1 MGTDKTDPTLNAM
14 LDSHM
19 KTFMACLHKMK
30 ENDVMTDVTLKLPDE
45 SSVSCHKIVLMASSP
60 FFEAM
65 FESEFKENTTQDI
78 PLDFADA
85 VTIKT
90 LVEFFYSGEID
101 VCDDNVQ
108 TLVAASEFLHTK
120 DLKDHCDA
128 FMATRVDTSNW
139 IELSRFGK
147 KFNLMRLISAA
158 REFILLN
165 FQDVVKC
172 FSDFPTLT
180 ENELIE
186 VVSSDEL
193 NAENEDLVFS
203 AVVRWVNHDA
213 DERKEAFSRVAPL
226 IRFPFCNHETLNYVV
241 SQEPLMGNSECMEF
255 IMEAQNFNM
264 HNHHYLY
271 SPRTVPRRAFNGKRQ
286 RLVRFYRDY
295 NGTQCEY
302 ADCIDGDSVKWKL
315 LRGDHQNINQV
326 IATPSGFIDLPV
338 WGTCFIFTIHR
349 DELIKVPSEMELNF
363 NGQFIFFNGRIFAF
377 SEDNFRASETEAE
390 HTASVRSFRLDDRTP
405 KWKSE
410 APMLHALD
418 SFSVVQFNNKIY
430 VFAGRDADG
439 LSTVTQEFDPGLGE
453 WRLRSP
459 MPGVCENH
467 AAVVALND
475 KIFVVG
481 GKEQS
486 LFSYEPAKDTWTV
499 LSPTQHAYRYCS
511 ATAWKGKILVMG
523 TEHAEE
529 YDVEGDTWIPMD
541 DLCCPTA

>member
-1 MGTDKTDPTLNAM
+1 MGTDITDPTLNNVVYLKAM

-30 ENDVMTDVTLKLPDE
+30 ENDVMTDVTLKLPDG

-60 FFEAM
+60 FFEVM
-65 FESEFKENTTQDI
+65 FESEFKESTTQDI

-108 TLVAASEFLHTK
+108 TLVAASEFLCMK

-128 FMATRVDTSNW
+128 FMATRVDTSNC
-139 IELSRFGK
+139 IELRRFGK
-147 KFNLMRLISAA
+147 KFNLMRLSSAA

-165 FQDVVKC
+165 FKDVVKC

-226 IRFPFCNHETLNYVV
+226 IRFPFCTHETLN
-241 SQEPLMGNSECMEF
+241 
-255 IMEAQNFNM
+255 
-264 HNHHYLY
+264 
-271 SPRTVPRRAFNGKRQ
+271 
-286 RLVRFYRDY
+286 
-295 NGTQCEY
+295 
-302 ADCIDGDSVKWKL
+302 
-315 LRGDHQNINQV
+315 
-326 IATPSGFIDLPV
+326 
-338 WGTCFIFTIHR
+338 
-349 DELIKVPSEMELNF
+349 
-363 NGQFIFFNGRIFAF
+363 
-377 SEDNFRASETEAE
+377 
-390 HTASVRSFRLDDRTP
+390 
-405 KWKSE
+405 
-410 APMLHALD
+410 
-418 SFSVVQFNNKIY
+418 
-430 VFAGRDADG
+430 DA
-439 LSTVTQEFDPGLGE
+439 
-453 WRLRSP
+453 
-459 MPGVCENH
+459 
-467 AAVVALND
+467 
-475 KIFVVG
+475 IFVVG
-481 GKEQS
+481 GKERS

-499 LSPTQHAYRYCS
+499 LSPTQHAYEYCS

-523 TEHAEE
+523 RDHAEE

-541 DLCCPTA
+541 KLVPGQTYSCNADNFILRTFLI

>member
-1 MGTDKTDPTLNAM
+1 
-14 LDSHM
+14 
-19 KTFMACLHKMK
+19 
-30 ENDVMTDVTLKLPDE
+30 
-45 SSVSCHKIVLMASSP
+45 VSCHKIVLMASSP
-60 FFEAM
+60 FFEVM
-65 FESEFKENTTQDI
+65 FQSEFKESTTQDI

-193 NAENEDLVFS
+193 NADNEDLVFS

-226 IRFPFCNHETLNYVV
+226 IRFPFCTHETLNNVV
-241 SQEPLMGNSECMEF
+241 SQEPLMGNSECMEL
-255 IMEAQNFNM
+255 IMEALYFNM

-286 RLVRFYRDY
+286 PF
-295 NGTQCEY
+295 
-302 ADCIDGDSVKWKL
+302 
-315 LRGDHQNINQV
+315 
-326 IATPSGFIDLPV
+326 ATKVAGIPV
-338 WGTCFIFTIHR
+338 QSI
-349 DELIKVPSEMELNF
+349 
-363 NGQFIFFNGRIFAF
+363 
-377 SEDNFRASETEAE
+377 
-390 HTASVRSFRLDDRTP
+390 RLDDRTP

-410 APMLHALD
+410 APMLHSLN

-430 VFAGRDADG
+430 VFAGRNADG

-459 MPGVCENH
+459 MPGVCEYR

-481 GKEQS
+481 GKERS
-486 LFSYEPAKDTWTV
+486 LFSYEPAKDTW
-499 LSPTQHAYRYCS
+499 
-511 ATAWKGKILVMG
+511 
-523 TEHAEE
+523 
-529 YDVEGDTWIPMD
+529 
-541 DLCCPTA
+541 

>member
-1 MGTDKTDPTLNAM
+1 
-14 LDSHM
+14 
-19 KTFMACLHKMK
+19 
-30 ENDVMTDVTLKLPDE
+30 MTR
-45 SSVSCHKIVLMASSP
+45 A
-60 FFEAM
+60 
-65 FESEFKENTTQDI
+65 
-78 PLDFADA
+78 
-85 VTIKT
+85 
-90 LVEFFYSGEID
+90 
-101 VCDDNVQ
+101 
-108 TLVAASEFLHTK
+108 TLVAASEFLCMK

-128 FMATRVDTSNW
+128 FMATRVDTSNC
-139 IELSRFGK
+139 IELRRFGK
-147 KFNLMRLISAA
+147 KFNLMRLSSAA

-165 FQDVVKC
+165 FKDVVKC

-226 IRFPFCNHETLNYVV
+226 IRFPFCTHETLNDAV
-241 SQEPLMGNSECMEF
+241 SQEPMMWNSECMKL
-255 IMEAQNFNM
+255 IREALYFNM

-295 NGTQCEY
+295 NGTHCEY
-302 ADCIDGDSVKWKL
+302 ADCIDGDSVQWKL
-315 LRGDHQNINQV
+315 LHEDSQRISKV
-326 IATPSGFIDLPV
+326 IATPSGFIVLHDPS
-338 WGTCFIFTIHR
+338 TCFTFIIHR
-349 DELIKVPSEMELNF
+349 EQLMKAPSEIKFKF

-377 SEDNFRASETEAE
+377 REDNFRASETEAE
-390 HTASVRSFRLDDRTP
+390 HTASVRSFRLDVRTP
-405 KWKSE
+405 KWKYE

-459 MPGVCENH
+459 MPGVCEYR
-467 AAVVALND
+467 AAVAALND

-481 GKEQS
+481 GKERS

-499 LSPTQHAYRYCS
+499 LSPTQHAYEYCS

-523 TEHAEE
+523 RDHAEE

-541 DLCCPTA
+541 KLVPGQTYSCNADNFILRTFLI

>member
-1 MGTDKTDPTLNAM
+1 
-14 LDSHM
+14 
-19 KTFMACLHKMK
+19 MK
-30 ENDVMTDVTLKLPDE
+30 ENDVMTDVTLKLPDG
-45 SSVSCHKIVLMASSP
+45 SSVSSHKIVLMASSP
-60 FFEAM
+60 FFDVM
-65 FESEFKENTTQDI
+65 FQSEFKESTTQDI

-90 LVEFFYSGEID
+90 LVEFFYSGEIN

-108 TLVAASEFLHTK
+108 TLVAASEFLCMK

-128 FMATRVDTSNW
+128 FMATRVDTSNC

-158 REFILLN
+158 RKFILLN
-165 FQDVVKC
+165 FKDVVKC

-193 NAENEDLVFS
+193 NADNEDLVFS

-226 IRFPFCNHETLNYVV
+226 IRFPFCTHETLNNAV
-241 SQEPLMGNSECMEF
+241 SQEPLMWNSECMKL
-255 IMEAQNFNM
+255 IREAQNFNM
-264 HNHHYLY
+264 HNHHHFY

-286 RLVRFYRDY
+286 RL
-295 NGTQCEY
+295 
-302 ADCIDGDSVKWKL
+302 
-315 LRGDHQNINQV
+315 
-326 IATPSGFIDLPV
+326 
-338 WGTCFIFTIHR
+338 
-349 DELIKVPSEMELNF
+349 
-363 NGQFIFFNGRIFAF
+363 
-377 SEDNFRASETEAE
+377 FRASGTEAE

-410 APMLHALD
+410 ATMLHSLD

-481 GKEQS
+481 GKERS

-499 LSPTQHAYRYCS
+499 LSSTQHAYEYCS

-529 YDVEGDTWIPMD
+529 YDIEGDTWIPMD
-541 DLCCPTA
+541 KLVPSDTYYRNADNLILRTFLI